1 MLVPLLKVQIRYEQD
16 VVLAR
21 RRARQIA
28 QALKFPAQD
37 QVRIATALSELVR
50 NVFQYTPGGQV
61 EFTLDSGPPSRL
73 LIIVTDRGPGIA
85 RLDDILAGDYVSK
98 TGMGVGLAGAR
109 RLVDTFTIQSGSDG
123 TRIEL
128 GATLPRNAPTVSKA
142 LSAQVAEAMAT
153 EEPQNP
159 FEEMQ
164 RQNQELL
171 AALGEVQSQQVRLTQ
186 LNLELEETNRGV
198 VALSSE
204 LEQRADYQKRAS
216 ELKTEFLSTITHELR
231 TPLNSII
238 SISSILLD
246 RLDGELTSEQEKQI
260 GFIRGS
266 ARELSAMVND
276 VLDLAKVEA
285 GKVIIRPR
293 RFEVDEMFRVL
304 RGMLKPLIQPNHPV
318 DLIFEDAADEPPLMS
333 DEGKVSQILRNFI
346 SNALKYT
353 QEGEIRVSARAIDDE
368 WIEFAVTDTGIGIAL
383 EDQDRIFEDFTQIE
397 GDHQIRIK
405 GTGLGLPLS
414 KKLAEMLGGQVVVKS
429 APGLGSTFALILPRV
444 YEGLEEV
451 ELSAPH
457 AAATG
462 TRHERVLIIDDMTPD
477 RYVLRRVVERH
488 ADAIIEALDGAEGLR
503 VAQSARPMA
512 IFLDLGLPDMR
523 GQDVLAELK
532 RRPETR
538 DIPVVINS
546 SMDLSAEEI
555 TALLVDA
562 EAVLSKSLSHADR
575 TRRIAE
581 IFGRIELRP
590 KARSPE
596 VKSHA

>member
-28 QALKFPAQD
+28 QALKFPPQD
-37 QVRIATALSELVR
+37 QVRIATALSELGR
-50 NVFQYTPGGQV
+50 NVFQYTPGGQI
-61 EFTLDSGPPSRL
+61 EFALESGPPPRL
-73 LIIVTDRGPGIA
+73 VITVSDRGPGIA

-109 RLVDTFTIQSGSDG
+109 RLVDTFNIQSGADG

-128 GATLPRNAPTVSKA
+128 GAHLPRNAPPVTRA
-142 LSAQVAEAMAT
+142 LSTQIAQALAT

-171 AALGEVQSQQVRLTQ
+171 AALSEVQAQQIRLTQ

-238 SISSILLD
+238 SISGILLD
-246 RLDGELTSEQEKQI
+246 RLDGELTDEQEKQI

-285 GKVIIRPR
+285 GKVTIRPR

-304 RGMLKPLIQPNHPV
+304 RGMLKPLIQPNHAVELVFENAGEALP
-318 DLIFEDAADEPPLMS
+318 LIS

-353 QEGEIRVSARAIDDE
+353 LDGEIRVSARAMDAD

-414 KKLAEMLGGQVVVKS
+414 KKLAHMLGGHVVVTS
-429 APGLGSTFALILPRV
+429 APGQGSTFALILPRV
-444 YEGLEEV
+444 YEGLEEI
-451 ELSAPH
+451 ELNRPP
-457 AAATG
+457 AAADG
-462 TRHERVLIIDDMTPD
+462 ARQARVLIIDDRTPD
-477 RYVLRRVVERH
+477 RYVLRRVIERH
-488 ADAIIEALDGAEGLR
+488 ALAVVEATNGGEGLR
-503 VAQSARPMA
+503 AAQSTRPSA
-512 IFLDLGLPDMR
+512 IFLDLGLPDMT

-532 RRPETR
+532 QLPDTR
-538 DIPVVINS
+538 DIPVIINS
-546 SMDLSAEEI
+546 SLELSAEDMA
-555 TALLVDA
+555 ALMVDA

-581 IFGRIELRP
+581 IFTRIE
-590 KARSPE
+590 ARQ
-596 VKSHA
+596 KTQIHA

>member
-1 MLVPLLKVQIRYEQD
+1 MQIALLKVEIRYEHD
-16 VVLAR
+16 LVLAR

-28 QALKFPAQD
+28 QALNFPSQD

-50 NVFQYTPGGQV
+50 NVFQYTPGGRV
-61 EFTLDSGPPSRL
+61 EFAVQSGTPGKFLINVSDSG
-73 LIIVTDRGPGIA
+73 RGIKN
-85 RLDDILAGDYVSK
+85 LDDILAGQYVSK

-109 RLVDTFTIQSGSDG
+109 RLVDDFAITSDATG
-123 TRIEL
+123 TRIDM
-128 GATLPRNAPTVSKA
+128 GCNLPKRAPEVTKA
-142 LSAQVAEAMAT
+142 LSGAIAAALAT

-159 FEEMQ
+159 LEEMQ

-171 AALGEVQSQQVRLTQ
+171 GALDEVQRQQTRLTQ

-246 RLDGELTSEQEKQI
+246 RMDGELTDEQEKQI

-266 ARELSAMVND
+266 ARELSNMVND

-293 RFEVDEMFRVL
+293 RFEIVEMFRVL
-304 RGMLKPLIQPNHPV
+304 RGMLKPLVQPNHPV
-318 DLIFEDAADEPPLMS
+318 ELIFEDTIAEAPVIS

-353 QEGEIRVSARAIDDE
+353 ESGEIRVSARAIDDD
-368 WIEFAVTDTGIGIAL
+368 WFAFAVRDTGIGIDL
-383 EDQDRIFEDFTQIE
+383 DDQDRIFDDFTQIE
-397 GDHQIRIK
+397 GDHQMRIQ

-414 KKLAEMLGGQVVVKS
+414 RKLADMLGGRVIVESVLGK
-429 APGLGSTFALILPRV
+429 GSTFSLILPRV
-444 YEGLEEV
+444 YQGPEELEV
-451 ELSAPH
+451 AAPH
-457 AAATG
+457 AAVTG
-462 TRHERVLIIDDMTPD
+462 IRHDRVLVIDDNTPD
-477 RYVLRRVVERH
+477 RYILRKVIERH
-488 ADAIIEALDGAEGLR
+488 ADAVIEAIDGAGGIR
-503 VAQSARPMA
+503 IAVASQPIL
-512 IFLDLGLPDMR
+512 IFLDLGLPDMT
-523 GQDVLAELK
+523 GYDVLAELK
-532 RRPETR
+532 QREETR

-546 SMDLSAEEI
+546 SMELSQQDVDLLRGHA
-555 TALLVDA
+555 V
-562 EAVLSKSLSHADR
+562 AVLSKSLSHSDR
-575 TRRIAE
+575 IRRIND
-581 IFGRIELRP
+581 IFADISLRP
-590 KARSPE
+590 KAH
-596 VKSHA
+596 SHA

>member
-304 RGMLKPLIQPNHPV
+304 RGMLKPLIQPNHAVELVFESAGEALP
-318 DLIFEDAADEPPLMS
+318 LIS

-353 QEGEIRVSARAIDDE
+353 LDGEIRVSARAMDAD

-397 GDHQIRIK
+397 GDHQFRIK

-414 KKLAEMLGGQVVVKS
+414 KKLAQMLGGQVIVKS
-429 APGLGSTFALILPRV
+429 APGQGSTFALILPRI
-444 YEGLEEV
+444 YEGLEEI
-451 ELSAPH
+451 ELNAPQ
-457 AAATG
+457 AATG
-462 TRHERVLIIDDMTPD
+462 GARLERVLIIDDLTPD
-477 RYVLRRVVERH
+477 RYVLRRVVEGH
-488 ADAIIEALDGAEGLR
+488 ALAIVEAQDGSEGLR
-503 VAQSARPMA
+503 LAQSARPTA
-512 IFLDLGLPDMR
+512 IFLDLGLPDR
-523 GQDVLAELK
+523 TGQDVLAELK
-532 RRPETR
+532 RLPDTR
-538 DIPVVINS
+538 DIPVIINS
-546 SMDLSAEEI
+546 SMELSAEEI
-555 TALLVDA
+555 AALMIDA

-581 IFGRIELRP
+581 IFGRIE
-590 KARSPE
+590 ARQ
-596 VKSHA
+596 KTQIHA

>member
-28 QALKFPAQD
+28 QALKFPPQD

-50 NVFQYTPGGQV
+50 NVFQYTPGGQI
-61 EFTLDSGPPSRL
+61 EFALDSGLLPRL
-73 LIIVTDRGPGIA
+73 VITVSDRGPGIA

-109 RLVDTFTIQSGSDG
+109 RLVDAFTIQSGKDG
-123 TRIEL
+123 TRIEM
-128 GATLPRNAPTVSKA
+128 ATNLPRNAPPVTKA
-142 LSAQVAEAMAT
+142 SSAQVAAT
-153 EEPQNP
+153 LAAEEPQNP

-171 AALGEVQSQQVRLTQ
+171 AALSEVQSQQVRLTQ

-238 SISSILLD
+238 SISGILLD
-246 RLDGELTSEQEKQI
+246 RLDGELTDEQEKQI

-318 DLIFEDAADEPPLMS
+318 ELVFEDTGGDLPLMS
-333 DEGKVSQILRNFI
+333 DEGKISQILRNFI

-353 QEGEIRVSARAIDDE
+353 LDGEIRVSARVIDAD

-414 KKLAEMLGGQVVVKS
+414 KKLAEMLGGQVIVKS
-429 APGLGSTFALILPRV
+429 APGQGSTFALILPRI
-444 YEGLEEV
+444 YEGLEEI
-451 ELSAPH
+451 ELNAPH
-457 AAATG
+457 AAASG
-462 TRHERVLIIDDMTPD
+462 ARHERVLVIDDLTPD
-477 RYVLRRVVERH
+477 RYVLRRVIERH
-488 ADAIIEALDGAEGLR
+488 AETIIEAQDGAEGLR
-503 VAQSARPMA
+503 VARSARPTA
-512 IFLDLGLPDMR
+512 IFLDLGLPDMT

-532 RRPETR
+532 RLPDTR
-538 DIPVVINS
+538 DIPVIINS
-546 SMDLSAEEI
+546 SMELSAED
-555 TALLVDA
+555 TAALLIDA

-581 IFGRIELRP
+581 IFTRIELRP
-590 KARSPE
+590 KAHL
-596 VKSHA
+596 HA

>member
-1 MLVPLLKVQIRYEQD
+1 MEVSLLSVEIRYEQD

-28 QALKFPAQD
+28 QALNFPAQD

-50 NVFQYTPGGQV
+50 NVFQYTPGGRV
-61 EFTLDSGPPSRL
+61 EFLLDSAAPARL
-73 LIIVTDRGPGIA
+73 LVRVKDKGAGI
-85 RLDDILAGDYVSK
+85 RHLDDIMAGQYVSK

-109 RLVDTFTIQSGSDG
+109 RLVDHFTIESDATG
-123 TRIEL
+123 THIEL
-128 GATLPRNAPTVSKA
+128 GCVLPKRAPQVTKQLAATVAAA
-142 LSAQVAEAMAT
+142 LAS

-171 AALGEVQSQQVRLTQ
+171 AALDEVQSQQARLTQ

-246 RLDGELTSEQEKQI
+246 RLDGDLTAEQEKQI

-266 ARELSAMVND
+266 ARELSNMVND

-285 GKVIIRPR
+285 GKVVIRPR

-304 RGMLKPLIQPNHPV
+304 RGMLRPLVQPGHPV
-318 DLIFEDAADEPPLMS
+318 ELIFEDAAAEAPLIS

-353 QEGEIRVSARAIDDE
+353 LDGEIRVSARTVDAD
-368 WIEFAVTDTGIGIAL
+368 WIEFAVSDTGIGIAL
-383 EDQDRIFEDFTQIE
+383 DDQERIFEDFTQIE
-397 GDHQIRIK
+397 GDHQIRIQ

-414 KKLAEMLGGQVVVKS
+414 RKLAEMLGGRVVVKS
-429 APGLGSTFALILPRV
+429 MLGKGSTFALLLPRL
-444 YEGLEEV
+444 YQGSEEV
-451 ELSAPH
+451 EMPAPH
-457 AAATG
+457 AETTG
-462 TRHERVLIIDDMTPD
+462 SRHDRVLLIDDHTPD
-477 RYVLRRVVERH
+477 RYILQKVLERH
-488 ADAIIEALDGAEGLR
+488 ADAIIEAANGAEGLR
-503 VAQSARPMA
+503 LARAARPIA
-512 IFLDLGLPDMR
+512 IFLDLGLPDIT
-523 GQDVLAELK
+523 GQDVLTELK
-532 RRPETR
+532 RMPETR

-546 SMDLSAEEI
+546 SKDLSAKELQ
-555 TALLVDA
+555 TLLADA
-562 EAVLSKSLSHADR
+562 EAVLAKSLPHPDR
-575 TRRIAE
+575 VRRIAD
-581 IFGRIELRP
+581 IFKRIELRA
-590 KARSPE
+590 KAGA
-596 VKSHA
+596 HA

>member
-21 RRARQIA
+21 RRARQITH
-28 QALKFPAQD
+28 ALKFPAQD

-73 LIIVTDRGPGIA
+73 VIAVTDRGPGIA

-98 TGMGVGLAGAR
+98 TGMGVGLSGAR
-109 RLVDTFTIQSGSDG
+109 RLVDSFTIQSASDG

-128 GATLPRNAPTVSKA
+128 GAHLPRHAPPVTRA
-142 LSAQVAEAMAT
+142 IGAQVADALAT

-171 AALGEVQSQQVRLTQ
+171 AALSEVQSQQVRLTQ

-246 RLDGELTSEQEKQI
+246 RLDGELTDEQERQI

-285 GKVIIRPR
+285 GKVVIRPR

-318 DLIFEDAADEPPLMS
+318 ELIFEDIGAELPLMS

-353 QEGEIRVSARAIDDE
+353 LAGEIRVSARAIDTE
-368 WIEFAVTDTGIGIAL
+368 WIEFAVADTGIGIAL
-383 EDQDRIFEDFTQIE
+383 EDQDRIFEDFAQIE

-429 APGLGSTFALILPRV
+429 APGEGSTFALILPRT
-444 YEGLEEV
+444 YEGLEEI
-451 ELSAPH
+451 EMAAPQ
-457 AAATG
+457 AAVTG
-462 TRHERVLIIDDMTPD
+462 TRQARVLIIDDLTPD
-477 RYVLRRVVERH
+477 RYVLRRVIERH
-488 ADAIIEALDGAEGLR
+488 ADAIIEAKDGAEGLR
-503 VAQSARPMA
+503 VAQSAKPMA
-512 IFLDLGLPDMR
+512 IFLDLGLPDMK

-538 DIPVVINS
+538 DIPVIVNS
-546 SMDLSAEEI
+546 SMELSLREI
-555 TALLVDA
+555 ETLLTDA
-562 EAVLSKSLSHADR
+562 EAVLSKAMPHTDR

-581 IFGRIELRP
+581 IFGDIARQP
-590 KARSPE
+590 KAKGPG
-596 VKSHA
+596 VKNHV

>member
-1 MLVPLLKVQIRYEQD
+1 MRVPIVKVEIRYEQD

-28 QALKFPAQD
+28 QVLAFPSQD

-50 NVFQYTPGGQV
+50 NVFQYTPGGRV
-61 EFTLDSGPPSRL
+61 EFSLEPGSPNRL
-73 LIIVTDRGPGIA
+73 MIEVIDKGRGIA
-85 RLDDILAGDYVSK
+85 NLDDIMAGQYVSK
-98 TGMGVGLAGAR
+98 TGMGVGLAGAK
-109 RLVDTFTIQSGSDG
+109 RLVDQFAIASDKDG
-123 TRIEL
+123 TRITL
-128 GATLPRNAPTVSKA
+128 GCHLPKRAPDVSKELSGRIAAA
-142 LSAQVAEAMAT
+142 LAT

-171 AALGEVQSQQVRLTQ
+171 AALDEVQRQQVRLTQ

-238 SISSILLD
+238 SISSILID
-246 RLDGELTSEQEKQI
+246 RLDGDLTDEQEKQI
-260 GFIRGS
+260 EFIRGS
-266 ARELSAMVND
+266 ARELSSMVND

-285 GKVIIRPR
+285 GKVVIRPR

-304 RGMLKPLIQPNHPV
+304 RGMLKPLVQPSRPV
-318 DLIFEDAADEPPLMS
+318 DLIFEDAGEAPALIS

-353 QEGEIRVSARAIDDE
+353 HAGEIRVSARAIDAD
-368 WIEFAVTDTGIGIAL
+368 WMEFSVTDTGIGIAL
-383 EDQDRIFEDFTQIE
+383 EDQDRIFEDFAQIE
-397 GDHQIRIK
+397 GDHQIRIQ

-414 KKLAEMLGGQVVVKS
+414 RKLAEMLGGRVVVES
-429 APGLGSTFALILPRV
+429 VLGQGSTFALLVPRL
-444 YEGLEEV
+444 YQGSEEV
-451 ELSAPH
+451 EIT
-457 AAATG
+457 AARAMTSG
-462 TRHERVLIIDDMTPD
+462 TRHDRVLIIDDLTPD
-477 RYVLRRVVERH
+477 RYVLRRVAERH
-488 ADAIIEALDGAEGLR
+488 ADAIIEATDGAEGLR
-503 VAQSARPMA
+503 IAHASQPKV
-512 IFLDLGLPDMR
+512 IFLDLGLPDMA
-523 GQDVLAELK
+523 GQEVLAELK
-532 RRPETR
+532 RSPSTR

-546 SMDLSAEEI
+546 SLELSDAQ
-555 TALLVDA
+555 TKVLLQSA

-575 TRRIAE
+575 VRRIAE
-581 IFGRIELRP
+581 IFANIELRL
-590 KARSPE
+590 KMRSH
-596 VKSHA
+596 V